1 MLHFYTPWKYQKN
14 SLFSDVFRRYRNVAV
29 RRNVYKNNGNVYCIK
44 PVITHVNG
52 KFNPL
57 SANPTK
63 WSNTHKQFVFKLP
76 TNCLSVFDLFVGLAL
91 KRLIYLLHHFT
102 IDRYNFMYPHCSY
115 STNNPTPSGKKQ
127 DRLEKPKPSPVFLF
141 LRFL

>member
-14 SLFSDVFRRYRNVAV
+14 SLFSVFRRYRNVTV

-63 WSNTHKQFVFKLP
+63 WSNTHKQFACKFP
-76 TNCLSVFDLFVGLAL
+76 TNCLSVFDLFVGVGA
-91 KRLIYLLHHFT
+91 
-102 IDRYNFMYPHCSY
+102 
-115 STNNPTPSGKKQ
+115 
-127 DRLEKPKPSPVFLF
+127 
-141 LRFL
+141 

>member
-1 MLHFYTPWKYQKN
+1 MLHFYTLWKYQKN

-63 WSNTHKQFVFKLP
+63 WSNTQ
-76 TNCLSVFDLFVGLAL
+76 TICLQIADELFECVWPFCGV
-91 KRLIYLLHHFT
+91 
-102 IDRYNFMYPHCSY
+102 D
-115 STNNPTPSGKKQ
+115 
-127 DRLEKPKPSPVFLF
+127 V
-141 LRFL
+141 